1 MHIRGPQR
9 WTHRQESVAVAPS
22 QTNCENFVTSRIS
35 FPWAS
40 FEALWSG
47 GVGLGI
53 LVLEQRRGQRS
64 EISMSRTKRKT
75 LVMIMAGGKGSRLSP
90 LTCHRSKP
98 AVPFGGRYRIIDFV
112 LTNFLNSG
120 HRQIYVLTQYMASS
134 LIKHL
139 NRNWNI
145 SGFGQ
150 FIEVVPAQKRIGEF
164 WYRGT
169 ADSVFQNVNLLRDS
183 GADTVAIFGG
193 DHIYKC
199 AVDQM
204 EAEHRFHDA
213 DLTVAAFPVPQTEAH
228 QFGVIDVDGEG
239 RIIGFLEKPS
249 NPPSIPGR
257 PGWTLVSMGNYFF
270 KTDVLIEVLQSEAQR
285 SDSRMDFGGDIVP
298 RLVERGAS
306 VFTYDF
312 GKNRVPGEPEGAEP
326 YWRDVGTLDSYFQAN
341 MDLRSRLPALNVY
354 NRDWRIRTA
363 QRDYPPARFV
373 RSNEEAAGVE
383 LHDSLVCEGSIV
395 ASARLKDALLGYD
408 SYVHA
413 GCDIEDSVIL
423 SGCDIGVNSRL
434 RRVLFDKNCKI
445 EPNTV
450 MGYDEKADR
459 ERFPFVTESGIIV
472 LPTGTH
478 VPTEG
483 PIQLAHD
490 IEELLRHDPDTQER
504 MEAFQGRYTISEVGR
519 HSYISSGPRYE
530 RYSRGRDRAETADE

>member
-1 MHIRGPQR
+1 ML
-9 WTHRQESVAVAPS
+9 
-22 QTNCENFVTSRIS
+22 IS
-35 FPWAS
+35 
-40 FEALWSG
+40 
-47 GVGLGI
+47 
-53 LVLEQRRGQRS
+53 
-64 EISMSRTKRKT
+64 KKKT
-75 LVMIMAGGKGSRLSP
+75 IVMIMAGGKGSRLSP

-120 HRQIYVLTQYMASS
+120 YRQIYVLTQYMASS

-139 NRNWNI
+139 NRNWHL

-150 FIEVVPAQKRIGEF
+150 FIEVVPAQKRVGEF

-169 ADSVFQNVNLLRDS
+169 ADSVYQNLNLIRDS

-204 EAEHRFHDA
+204 EEEHRARNA
-213 DLTVAAFPVPQTEAH
+213 DLTVAAFPVPQSEAH
-228 QFGVIDVDGEG
+228 QFGIIHVDSDG
-239 RIIGFLEKPS
+239 RVIGFLEKPS
-249 NPPSIPGR
+249 DPPEIPGR
-257 PGWTLVSMGNYFF
+257 PGWSLASMGNYFF
-270 KTDVLIEVLQSEAQR
+270 RANLLTEVLLSEAGR
-285 SDSRMDFGGDIVP
+285 SDSKMDFGGDIVP
-298 RLVERGAS
+298 RLVQSGAD
-306 VFTYDF
+306 VFIYDF
-312 GKNRVPGEPEGAEP
+312 AKNRVPGEPENAGP

-373 RSNEEAAGVE
+373 RSHESASGVE

-395 ASARLKDALLGYD
+395 ASARLTDALLGYD
-408 SYVHA
+408 SYVHS
-413 GCDIEDSVIL
+413 GCDVEDSVIL
-423 SGCDIGVNSRL
+423 SGCDLGANSRL

-445 EPNTV
+445 GRNTV

-478 VPTEG
+478 VPAEG

-490 IEELLRHDPDTQER
+490 IEELLRKDPDTKDI
-504 MEAFQGRYTISEVGR
+504 MEEFSGRYTISEEAR

-530 RYSRGRDRAETADE
+530 RYAGRPGESGEATKVSDE

>member
-1 MHIRGPQR
+1 M
-9 WTHRQESVAVAPS
+9 TTA
-22 QTNCENFVTSRIS
+22 
-35 FPWAS
+35 
-40 FEALWSG
+40 
-47 GVGLGI
+47 
-53 LVLEQRRGQRS
+53 
-64 EISMSRTKRKT
+64 RKNT

-120 HRQIYVLTQYMASS
+120 YRQIYVLTQYMASS

-139 NRNWNI
+139 NRNWHI

-150 FIEVVPAQKRIGEF
+150 FIEVVPAQKRVGEF

-169 ADSVFQNVNLLRDS
+169 ADSVFQNLNLIRDS

-204 EAEHRFHDA
+204 EAEHHANRA
-213 DLTVAAFPVPQTEAH
+213 DLTVAAFPVPQHEAH
-228 QFGVIDVDGEG
+228 QFGVIDVDGDG
-239 RIIGFLEKPS
+239 RVIGFLEKPE

-270 KTDVLIEVLQSEAQR
+270 RAKALTDVLQSESQR
-285 SDSRMDFGGDIVP
+285 SDSKMDFGGDIVP
-298 RLVERGAS
+298 RLVETGAR

-312 GKNRVPGEPEGAEP
+312 AKNVVPGEPSNAEP

-373 RSNEEAAGVE
+373 RSHESAGGVDI
-383 LHDSLVCEGSIV
+383 HDSLVCEGSIV
-395 ASARLKDALLGYD
+395 ASARLTDALIGYD
-408 SYVHA
+408 SYIHA
-413 GCDIEDSVIL
+413 GCDVEDSVIL
-423 SGCDIGVNSRL
+423 SGCDVGANSRL

-445 EPNTV
+445 DRNTV
-450 MGYDEKADR
+450 MGYDEEADR
-459 ERFPFVTESGIIV
+459 KRFPFVTESGIIV

-478 VPTEG
+478 VPSEG

-490 IEELLRHDPDTQER
+490 IEELLRKDPDTKEM
-504 MEAFQGRYTISEVGR
+504 MEEFSERYTISDVRR
-519 HSYISSGPRYE
+519 HSYISSGPRYQ
-530 RYSRGRDRAETADE
+530 RYAGIFDDDDDGNDGDVE